1 MGALMPGRT
10 AVILGSTGSVGVST
24 LSLLELSGAEVQIL
38 ALTAGRNVEL
48 LAEQARRWR
57 PQTAVIE
64 DERLL
69 DELRDRLK
77 GTGIAVAAGASAIVE
92 VAGLGAD
99 WVMSAIVGAAGL
111 APTLAAAKAGSTIGL
126 ANKESLVCAGPA
138 LLAIAQAAGGRVI
151 PVDSEHSAIFQ
162 VFDRENAKVVRRLIL
177 TASGGPFRCWTLEA
191 MRSATREQAI
201 NHPNWN
207 MGAKISVD
215 SATMMNKG
223 LETIEAAYLFDMP
236 PEKVD
241 VVIHPQSVVHSLVE
255 YADGSTLAQLG
266 PPDMRAPI
274 ACAWAWPKRVAWDAP
289 ELDLPTVGSLT
300 FERPDEVRFPALAIA
315 RSALS
320 TGGGAPAAMNA
331 ANEVAVGA
339 FLGGAIGFLDI
350 ASTVEETLAH
360 MHGAGDLA
368 VCANDEA
375 VEWAQVIDS
384 AARKMAAQVLS
395 RL

>member
-1 MGALMPGRT
+1 
-10 AVILGSTGSVGVST
+10 
-24 LSLLELSGAEVQIL
+24 
-38 ALTAGRNVEL
+38 
-48 LAEQARRWR
+48 
-57 PQTAVIE
+57 
-64 DERLL
+64 
-69 DELRDRLK
+69 
-77 GTGIAVAAGASAIVE
+77 
-92 VAGLGAD
+92 
-99 WVMSAIVGAAGL
+99 
-111 APTLAAAKAGSTIGL
+111 
-126 ANKESLVCAGPA
+126 
-138 LLAIAQAAGGRVI
+138 
-151 PVDSEHSAIFQ
+151 
-162 VFDRENAKVVRRLIL
+162 
-177 TASGGPFRCWTLEA
+177 
-191 MRSATREQAI
+191 
-201 NHPNWN
+201 
-207 MGAKISVD
+207 
-215 SATMMNKG
+215 
-223 LETIEAAYLFDMP
+223 
-236 PEKVD
+236 
-241 VVIHPQSVVHSLVE
+241 
-255 YADGSTLAQLG
+255 
-266 PPDMRAPI
+266 MRAPI